1 MLRLVFVCTVS
12 LPIIAYYLWKAG
24 YIERHD
30 DRYDEKDRYKIA
42 RKMVRIMKRIGFI
55 KTNVYGVEN
64 LPDDGGYVMYA
75 NHQGKYD
82 SLGII
87 SAHTNPCTVM
97 IDEKRSHLF
106 LTDQFVT
113 LLKGSRLDKSNM
125 KSQMQ
130 TILNVISEVKDGR
143 RYIIFPEG
151 GYYHNR
157 NDVHEFLPGAFKCS
171 IKSKSPIIPVALID
185 SYKPFE
191 LNTLRPV
198 TTQVHFLEPLY
209 YEDYKDLNSTQIA
222 EIVRNRIMDT
232 IARACE

>member
-1 MLRLVFVCTVS
+1 MLRLIFVCSVS
-12 LPIIAYYLWKAG
+12 MPFILYYLFRAG
-24 YIERHD
+24 YIDRHD
-30 DRYDEKDRYKIA
+30 DKYTESDRYKIA
-42 RKMVRIMKRIGFI
+42 RRMVGIMKHNGLI
-55 KTNVYGVEN
+55 KTNVYGKDN
-64 LPDDGGYVMYA
+64 LPKNGGYVMYA

-87 SAHTNPCTVM
+87 SAHENPCTVM

-113 LLKGSRLDKSNM
+113 LLKGSRLDKTDM
-125 KSQMQ
+125 KNQMQ
-130 TILNVISEVKDGR
+130 TVLNVIAEVKEGR

-151 GYYHNR
+151 GYCHNR
-157 NDVHEFLPGAFKCS
+157 NEVHEFMPGAFKCA

-191 LNTLRPV
+191 LNSIRPV

-209 YEDYKDLNSTQIA
+209 YEDYKDLNSIQIA
-222 EIVRNRIMDT
+222 KIVRDRI
-232 IARACE
+232 IAAIRDAGK

>member
-1 MLRLVFVCTVS
+1 MLRLIFVCSVS
-12 LPIIAYYLWKAG
+12 MPFILYYLFRAG
-24 YIERHD
+24 YIDRHD
-30 DRYDEKDRYKIA
+30 DKYTESDRYKIA
-42 RKMVRIMKRIGFI
+42 RRMVGIMKHNGLI
-55 KTNVYGVEN
+55 KTNVYGKDN
-64 LPDDGGYVMYA
+64 LPKNGGYVMYA

-87 SAHTNPCTVM
+87 SAHENPCTVM

-113 LLKGSRLDKSNM
+113 LLKGSRLDKTDM
-125 KSQMQ
+125 KNQMQ
-130 TILNVISEVKDGR
+130 TVLNVIAEVKEGR

-151 GYYHNR
+151 GYCHNR
-157 NDVHEFLPGAFKCS
+157 NEVHEFMPGAFKCA

-191 LNTLRPV
+191 LTSIRPV

-209 YEDYKDLNSTQIA
+209 YEDYKDLNSIQIA
-222 EIVRNRIMDT
+222 KIVRDRI
-232 IARACE
+232 IAAIRDAGK